1 MADAS
6 PACYGIDIGGTK
18 IELVACD
25 AAAQVRWR
33 QRVATPQGDYAG
45 FLAAVAALVE
55 QADAALG
62 QATSAIGIALPGVRE
77 RGSGRQLSANVPALT
92 GQTVAADLRARLAR
106 PLAFGN
112 DLQCF
117 ALSEAHGG
125 AAQGYPS
132 MFGAILGT
140 GAGGGYCVDGRL
152 ITGFNGLAG
161 EWGHW
166 SVPGHLLQRHGLPL
180 LPCGCGLQGCV
191 ERYVSGSG
199 LAALE
204 RHLGGTAPDAAAVIA
219 LAEAGDARARH
230 ALEIHR
236 DLLGHSLA
244 ALVLAL
250 DPHVIV
256 LGGGLSQHAPLYAQ
270 LPDAVAAHLFA
281 GAQVPPIVPPRF
293 GDAGGARGAALLACQ
308 PGLSSSPQEHAMS
321 SSQSSLPGRCAGD
334 ASG

>member
-1 MADAS
+1 MAELIAH
-6 PACYGIDIGGTK
+6 ACYGIDIGGTK

-25 AAAQVRWR
+25 AAMQVTWR
-33 QRVATPQGDYAG
+33 RRVSTPQGDYDG
-45 FLAAVAALVE
+45 FLQAMLGLVAE
-55 QADAALG
+55 ADTALG
-62 QATSAIGIALPGVRE
+62 RSDAAIGIALPGVRD
-77 RGSGRQLSANVPALT
+77 RRTGRQLSANVPALT
-92 GQTVAADLRARLAR
+92 GHSVAADLQARLHR
-106 PLAFGN
+106 RLHFGN

-125 AAQGYPS
+125 AADGYPS

-140 GAGGGYCVDGRL
+140 GAGGGFCLQGRL
-152 ITGFNGLAG
+152 LSGFNGLAG

-180 LPCGCGLQGCV
+180 IDCACGLQGCV

-199 LAALE
+199 LAMIE
-204 RHLGGTAPDAAAVIA
+204 RHLGGNAADASAVIA
-219 LAEAGDARARH
+219 LAEAGDARARQ
-230 ALEIHR
+230 ALDIHR

-256 LGGGLSQHAPLYAQ
+256 LGGGLSQYVPLYQQ
-270 LPDAVAAHLFA
+270 LPAAISAHLFN
-281 GAQVPPIVPPRF
+281 GVQVPPIVPPRF

-308 PGLSSSPQEHAMS
+308 PSFS
-321 SSQSSLPGRCAGD
+321 
-334 ASG
+334 

>member
-1 MADAS
+1 MAELIAH
-6 PACYGIDIGGTK
+6 ACYGIDIGGTK

-25 AAAQVRWR
+25 AAMQVTWR
-33 QRVATPQGDYAG
+33 RRVSTPQGDYDG
-45 FLAAVAALVE
+45 FLQAMLGLVAE
-55 QADAALG
+55 ADTALG
-62 QATSAIGIALPGVRE
+62 RSDAAIGIALPGVRD
-77 RGSGRQLSANVPALT
+77 RRTGRQLSANVPALT
-92 GQTVAADLRARLAR
+92 GHSVAADLQARLQR
-106 PLAFGN
+106 RLHFGN

-125 AAQGYPS
+125 AAEGYPS

-140 GAGGGYCVDGRL
+140 GAGGGFCLQGRL
-152 ITGFNGLAG
+152 LSGFNGLAG

-180 LPCGCGLQGCV
+180 IDCACGLQGCV

-199 LAALE
+199 LAMIE
-204 RHLGGTAPDAAAVIA
+204 RHLGGNAADASAVIA
-219 LAEAGDARARH
+219 LAEAGDARARQ
-230 ALEIHR
+230 ALDIHR

-256 LGGGLSQHAPLYAQ
+256 LGGGLSQYVPLYQQ
-270 LPDAVAAHLFA
+270 LPAAISAHLFN
-281 GAQVPPIVPPRF
+281 GVQVPPIVPPRF

-308 PGLSSSPQEHAMS
+308 PSFS
-321 SSQSSLPGRCAGD
+321 
-334 ASG
+334 